1 MADRAR
7 QLRYEWFLREFPH
20 RQSVLRLAA
29 RTGLRADGG
38 ADSSG
43 RRTGVSPRL
52 SRAPAPGRR
61 VHPERNLHKG
71 VFPLERHRLA
81 MAAAHVGFIVL
92 FYTVGS
98 AHGVW
103 GPQEL
108 NYTNSVSTAFPWV
121 SGVPVG

>member
-71 VFPLERHRLA
+71 VFPLERRKSTRL
-81 MAAAHVGFIVL
+81 
-92 FYTVGS
+92 
-98 AHGVW
+98 
-103 GPQEL
+103 
-108 NYTNSVSTAFPWV
+108 NSSHLVISYAVFCLKKNTTKEAPLRRR
-121 SGVPVG
+121 PRPPCR